1 MKPFV
6 EHAARRTGSATTLAA
21 ALATASPIAILS
33 IAILP
38 VYSVHAQVPAAVP
51 DQDTSPARGPK
62 DAKAVNDAKDAPLP
76 SVVVTGSRIS
86 RVNSEGPSPVTVI
99 KSEDLDRLGYKN
111 VSDALSGLTENTGF
125 TQGEDFGN
133 TFTPAANAISLR
145 GLGPNHTLVLVN
157 GRRVADYPTAYEGSV
172 NFVNIANIPSA
183 LIDRIEVL
191 SGGASSVY
199 GSDAIAGVVNIVLK
213 KRVEGVSVNL
223 RAGGTQRGGGE
234 NARAQVTGGFD
245 GGRLQGVWGI
255 ELSGREPIW
264 SRQRDFMADTT
275 LSGAA
280 PTVVFGRRNATG
292 GAYLTPSDGCAAAGG
307 LFEGSV
313 APYQAR
319 NGTYCGSGRAS
330 PTYWTTQT
338 GNRSAQAAGGLTW
351 QLDGGLELFA
361 EGQFGW
367 ARTENNTRGPS
378 WTSDAAGKGYFRN
391 AATNQLEIWTR
402 RFAPE
407 ELGGVDRFNRQW
419 RDATHNVAVGARGE
433 LTGSWTFEVAA
444 NSSYYLNRTTT
455 PRLTAGIES
464 LLLGPRI
471 GTDADGVAI
480 YSADPARLFRPLTP
494 QEIDSVSDRSWTRNA
509 SWNQQLSAS
518 ASGEWFRLP
527 GGPVRAAV
535 VAEAGTQGFRNE
547 ADPRLGQGVFYN
559 TSASPTVRGTRERL
573 ALGGELN
580 APITRQ
586 LTATVAARHDRYEF
600 AGRSDGSTTYNA
612 GLEFR
617 PLSTL
622 LLRAQHATSFRA
634 PDMNYI
640 FAQQTKGY
648 YSSSTDYYR
657 CAQAG
662 QPLSQCDFA
671 GVSPGFNYVRT
682 GSSDLKSERGR
693 SWGLGAVWQPAAS
706 FDLSVDLWKI
716 AIRDLV
722 TDLSADGVLRT
733 EADCRTGVKDAQ
745 SPTCQDAVAR
755 VRRNPLDAL
764 VRPGEVA
771 EIRVNPINAA
781 NESTWGVDIG
791 ARYSWTTA
799 AWGRW
804 TADAKYTRVKS
815 FKYQQFAGDDNR
827 NLVGTPDFGDWPSKL
842 NASLSWQIGDWTHT
856 LAAQRNGRIAR
867 EAQDGWLG
875 PYWNVNASTAWQLDK
890 RTRVSVIVN
899 NLFDSIRRDPS
910 ATWPYYPVGYYLPHG
925 RQGWIE
931 LDYRFGG

>member
-6 EHAARRTGSATTLAA
+6 EHAARLTGSAATLAA
-21 ALATASPIAILS
+21 ALAAASPIAVLS
-33 IAILP
+33 IAVLP
-38 VYSVHAQVPAAVP
+38 VGSVHAQVPAAVP
-51 DQDTSPARGPK
+51 DQDTSPARDPK
-62 DAKAVNDAKDAPLP
+62 DAKAVNDVKDAPLP

-234 NARAQVTGGFD
+234 NARAQVTSGFD
-245 GGRLQGVWGI
+245 GGRLQGAWGI

-292 GAYLTPSDGCAAAGG
+292 GAYLTPSDGCAAASG

-781 NESTWGVDIG
+781 NESTWGVDVG

-799 AWGRW
+799 TWGRW